1 MRNTWTVTLGLL
13 ALLSGGCDKDK
24 DETPEESPEDK
35 EAAAKQSAALE
46 PGLGDFESSWETQSG
61 KSWAAITDKPAGGAS
76 TVTMEF
82 ADDGAN
88 GTKKSMHLEGDVVL
102 ENFPFPFSGARVAI
116 GVVDGPKAKGIDVN
130 KFEGIEF
137 WTKGDGKEYMIRVM
151 DERIRDFNFH
161 HYKWKT
167 TSEWKHHRVPFK
179 DLAQFDWG
187 DPTEWDGKK
196 VKGLMITNYSAP
208 GEEHGDM
215 SLFMDEISF
224 F

>member
-1 MRNTWTVTLGLL
+1 MRTTWTATLGLL
-13 ALLSGGCDKDK
+13 VLVAGGCGK
-24 DETPEESPEDK
+24 DEDESAKADSASEE
-35 EAAAKQSAALE
+35 QLVLE
-46 PGLGDFESSWETQSG
+46 PGLGNFDESWETELG
-61 KSWAAITDKPAGGAS
+61 KRWSAITDKPAGGAS

-82 ADDGAN
+82 ADGGAN
-88 GTKKSMHLEGDVVL
+88 GTKKSMHLQGNVRLD
-102 ENFPFPFSGARVAI
+102 NFPFPFSGARVAI
-116 GVVDGPKAKGIDVN
+116 GPVEGPEARGIDVT

-161 HYKWKT
+161 HYKFKAE
-167 TSEWKHHRVPFK
+167 SDWKHHRVPFK

-187 DPTEWDGKK
+187 DPTEWTGKK
-196 VKGLMITNYSAP
+196 IKGLMITNYSAP
-208 GEEHGDM
+208 GEEHGEM

>member
-1 MRNTWTVTLGLL
+1 MRTQSIVALGLFT
-13 ALLSGGCDKDK
+13 LLNGGCGKN
-24 DETPEESPEDK
+24 EALEESPEAK
-35 EAAAKQSAALE
+35 AAAAEQSASLE
-46 PGLGDFESSWETQSG
+46 PGLGDFETNGKTQSG
-61 KSWAAITDKPAGGAS
+61 KSWAAITDEPAGGAS

-82 ADDGAN
+82 VDDGAN
-88 GTKKSMHLEGDVVL
+88 GTKKSMHLKGNVRL

-116 GVVDGPKAKGIDVN
+116 GVIEGPEAKGIDVT

-167 TSEWKHHRVPFK
+167 TSEWERHRVAFK

-187 DPTEWDGKK
+187 DPTEWNGQKI
-196 VKGLMITNYSAP
+196 KGLMITNYSAP

-215 SLFMDEISF
+215 SLFMDEITLY
-224 F
+224 